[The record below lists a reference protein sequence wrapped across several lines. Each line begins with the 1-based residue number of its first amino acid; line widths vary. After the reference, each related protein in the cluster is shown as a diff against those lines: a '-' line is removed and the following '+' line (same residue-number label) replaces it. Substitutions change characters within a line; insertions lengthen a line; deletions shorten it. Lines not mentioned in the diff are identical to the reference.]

1 MDIDIDSA
9 DRERI
14 LELIKNVP
22 ASIHRKDEIVKHN
35 TGVYVTDIPFDPSTG
50 LCTIDHKQS
59 EAMGYIKL
67 DFLNVN
73 LYERVEDHAHLD
85 RLMNIEPDWN
95 RLNDRSFVENI
106 IHIGNH
112 YDTLQRMPE
121 TVNTIPRMAM
131 FLSVIRPAKRHLIG
145 LPWKQ
150 VAESVWEKPTDDS
163 YFFKKSHAVAY
174 ATLVA
179 VNMNLDCNSSQSF

>member
-35 TGVYVTDIPFDPSTG
+35 TGVYVTDIPVDPSTG

-73 LYERVEDHAHLD
+73 LYERVQDHAHLD
-85 RLMNIEPDWN
+85 RLMNTEPQWD
-95 RLNDRSFVENI
+95 RLTDRSFVENI

-121 TVNTIPRMAM
+121 PANTIPRMAM

-150 VAESVWEKPTDDS
+150 VAETVWEKPIDGS

-179 VNMNLDCNSSQSF
+179 VNMNLDCGV